1 MRSSQP
7 RQRHRGE
14 KKDCRSKTLRSP
26 SEYVTAAA
34 TVRLVT
40 GGDLL
45 WRLPPGRLEWG
56 HSQRK
61 YTADVAGQCDDTAG
75 TPGVCSLVA
84 KKPVIVTAPD
94 GSQINLKDPFVAGFL
109 AWLIPGAGHL
119 YQGRTAKGVLFLA
132 CILGTFAYG
141 VFIGGSQ
148 VVYASLRAEDYYRLP
163 YIPQVAVGLPALP
176 ALVQRYRVE
185 HRQVPL
191 WGGWMAPP
199 DVIQRNNRP
208 SELDRLHGDPGR
220 DFDLGTTFTMIAG
233 LLNVLAIYDAAKGP
247 MFMPPE
253 ARKDKPKEPAGSG
266 ATDQKNRS

>member
-1 MRSSQP
+1 M
-7 RQRHRGE
+7 
-14 KKDCRSKTLRSP
+14 
-26 SEYVTAAA
+26 
-34 TVRLVT
+34 
-40 GGDLL
+40 
-45 WRLPPGRLEWG
+45 
-56 HSQRK
+56 
-61 YTADVAGQCDDTAG
+61 
-75 TPGVCSLVA
+75 A
-84 KKPVIVTAPD
+84 KKPAIVTAPD
-94 GSQINLKDPFVAGFL
+94 GSQINLKDPFIAGFM

-148 VVYASLRAEDYYRLP
+148 VVYASLRAEDYRRP
-163 YIPQVAVGLPALP
+163 AYICQVAVGLPALP

-199 DVIQRNNRP
+199 DVVQRNRRP
-208 SELDRLHGDPGR
+208 SELDLLHADPGR

-247 MFMPPE
+247 MFMPSEEKE
-253 ARKDKPKEPAGSG
+253 AKPSEPGAAAKDNHQR
-266 ATDQKNRS
+266 D